1 MSTESEMSV
10 GRKIDERHHDW
21 QISVKMAAHHVSLFP
36 SVIEIDIAT
45 FIFLTMRQQCPEKL
59 TVA

>member
-45 FIFLTMRQQCPEKL
+45 FIFLTM
-59 TVA
+59 